1 MRKKTKNIIDSSSV
15 LEAHGLQGNVVKN
28 VKVLGQVSRNGRY
41 YPIEVMQK
49 ALPKYNGV
57 VVNLDHKPNEPRS
70 VLERFGRI
78 INPRLEADGI
88 YGDLEYNTGHAWAK
102 AFEYFVEYQ
111 PDAIGLSHAAIAKTK
126 MDHKSG
132 QEVVEDITEL
142 DSVDIVHSAATNKN
156 LFESYNLIMESL
168 MKKKKV
174 SEATLVM
181 PGKHVHVPEEEKGGL
196 MEPQLGGQ
204 VLGEDDGEDEKPE
217 AELGGKEV
225 GEEKEFDSY
234 EAYCDH
240 MKKEMHN
247 IMKNHEGDHDTA
259 VEKMM
264 ELMMPK
270 DMDMKADEGAVPD
283 DVMGLDEAEDETKDD
298 DDAKKKAEESIRHSK
313 KVGFKLLLEELDSYR
328 VRERHV
334 KNVIKIKDYC
344 KKAGLADKLVT
355 EAFIDVLESVPESKW
370 KKLVEDRKSIVAVS
384 KQPISFGA
392 DVTQGH
398 KQLTVDEL
406 VKALRS

>member
-1 MRKKTKNIIDSSSV
+1 MRKKTKNIIDASSV
-15 LEAHGLQGNVVKN
+15 LEASGLSGNVVKN
-28 VKVLGQVSRNGRY
+28 VKVLGHESRNGRY
-41 YPIEVMQK
+41 YPQEVMAK
-49 ALPKYNGV
+49 ALSKYDGI

-78 INPRLEADGI
+78 VNPRLEADGI
-88 YGDLEYNTGHAWAK
+88 YGDLEYNVGHTWAK

-126 MDHKSG
+126 MDHKTG
-132 QEVVEDITEL
+132 QEIVEDITEL

-174 SEATLVM
+174 NEATLVM
-181 PGKHVHVPEEEKGGL
+181 PGKHVHIPEEEKGGL
-196 MEPQLGGQ
+196 MEPKLGNQ
-204 VLGEDDGEDEKPE
+204 VVGENDEKDEKPE
-217 AELGGKEV
+217 SELGGKEV
-225 GEEKEFDSY
+225 GEEEEFESY

-247 IMKNHEGDHDTA
+247 IMKSHEGDHDTA

-270 DMDMKADEGAVPD
+270 DLDMKAEEGSVPD
-283 DVMGLDEAEDETKDD
+283 DVMGLDEAEEPEDDEKE
-298 DDAKKKAEESIRHSK
+298 KKKAEESIRTSK

-328 VRERHV
+328 VRENHV
-334 KNVIKIKDYC
+334 KNVLKIKDYC
-344 KKAGLADKLVT
+344 KKAGLEDKLVT
-355 EAFIDVLESVPESKW
+355 EAFIDVLESVPEAKW
-370 KKLVEDRKSIVAVS
+370 KKLVEDRKNIVAKS